1 MIKECE
7 YINNDDDY
15 NVNIFQKHTQKSTEQ
30 NMRNTSSTSKYENNL
45 KPSVYIYIYIYGTK
59 KKQTNFLCK
68 NSKKK
73 LNKLGEKII
82 NKTFF

>member
-45 KPSVYIYIYIYGTK
+45 KPSVYIYIYIYMEPRRSKPIFYVRTVK
-59 KKQTNFLCK
+59 KIEQTGRK
-68 NSKKK
+68 DYK
-73 LNKLGEKII
+73 
-82 NKTFF
+82 